1 MNKQKFLGNHGMEL
15 FSVWRRPELVE
26 RIVILVAGFGHP
38 ACDKDYL
45 MTNIAQ
51 RIAARDTLVIQYE
64 LRGHGESFGDIA
76 AIDEQAVCDDLL
88 VLLDCLKSEVAYNA
102 FPITIVTRGAMGN
115 CISQMYGKLEIDA
128 LLVIAPIILSKQL
141 TERIIKDL
149 DENDYLTYA
158 EYVKEN
164 THLMRKVEKMK
175 LIEAMGAHHSNMLG
189 QNFPALFIRENISS
203 PFNFE
208 NGVCCFCWDKNAYR
222 YVEEIDGLPVYETD
236 FKDMLFSR
244 DPIDQYNLIS
254 LITDMILM
262 EGA

>member
-1 MNKQKFLGNHGMEL
+1 MSKQKFLGNHGMEL
-15 FSVWRRPELVE
+15 FSVWRRPELVK
-26 RIVILVAGFGHP
+26 RIVILVAGLGHP

-51 RIAARDTLVIQYE
+51 RIVVHDTLVIQYE

-88 VLLDCLKSEVAYNA
+88 ILLDYLKSEIAYNTLD
-102 FPITIVTRGAMGN
+102 ITIITRGVMGN
-115 CISQMYGKLEIDA
+115 CISQMYGKIGINA
-128 LLVIAPIILSKQL
+128 LLVIAPIILSQQL

-158 EYVKEN
+158 DYVKED
-164 THLMRKVEKMK
+164 THLMSKVEKMK

-189 QNFPALFIRENISS
+189 QNFPALFIRESISN

-222 YVEEIDGLPVYETD
+222 CVREIDGLSAYETD
-236 FKDMLFSR
+236 FKNMLFSR
-244 DPIDQYNLIS
+244 EPIDQYNLII
-254 LITDMILM
+254 LIEDMILM
-262 EGA
+262 